1 MHLEIGSS
9 LEPRAWLIRPVFA
22 EDHANFLWLMTGY
35 SGYAG
40 SNLSGRSRSRQ
51 QKQN

>member
-1 MHLEIGSS
+1 

-22 EDHANFLWLMTGY
+22 EEHANFLWLV
-35 SGYAG
+35 SGRLHGFGRFAQDG
-40 SNLSGRSRSRQ
+40 SNPPARSRSRQ

>member
-1 MHLEIGSS
+1 

-22 EDHANFLWLMTGY
+22 EKHANFLWLV
-35 SGYAG
+35 
-40 SNLSGRSRSRQ
+40 SGRLKGFGRVSLGGGDPPGCGRSRQ

>member
-1 MHLEIGSS
+1 

-22 EDHANFLWLMTGY
+22 EEHANFLWLM
-35 SGYAG
+35 
-40 SNLSGRSRSRQ
+40 SGRQFGLDRPTRGGNDPPGRSRQ

>member
-1 MHLEIGSS
+1 

-22 EDHANFLWLMTGY
+22 EVHANFLWLIFGCLFGLGRF
-35 SGYAG
+35 SRHR
-40 SNLSGRSRSRQ
+40 SDPPGRSRSRQ